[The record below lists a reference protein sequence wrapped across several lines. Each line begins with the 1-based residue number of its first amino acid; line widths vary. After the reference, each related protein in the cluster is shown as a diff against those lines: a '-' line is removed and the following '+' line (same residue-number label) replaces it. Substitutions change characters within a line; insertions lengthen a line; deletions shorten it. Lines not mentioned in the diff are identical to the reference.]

1 MPQRDAADLRSHFV
15 PSVHRSGSRALE
27 SSSSSSSLLHF
38 EEGESGVNFQAG
50 SGRKFV
56 GGVGDGAGSPDNLD
70 YDYHDY
76 EGPTP
81 QPWPQPQTES
91 WRGIT
96 RGHKGN
102 DEKEEEDPSGG
113 PQRQR
118 DEDDYDYDANANDDE
133 EVSCRGVRA
142 VRVSLLFPTPPLPPL
157 LR

>member
-27 SSSSSSSLLHF
+27 SSSSSSLSSLLHF

-96 RGHKGN
+96 RGHEGMMRKRRRTQAVVLN
-102 DEKEEEDPSGG
+102 AKEMKTITITT
-113 PQRQR
+113 
-118 DEDDYDYDANANDDE
+118 
-133 EVSCRGVRA
+133 
-142 VRVSLLFPTPPLPPL
+142 PTPMMM
-157 LR
+157 RR